1 MKGEIMGG
9 IVTYTDEIEL
19 STAENGKI
27 SVSVVEQP
35 YGPNSASVASIGIFL
50 KKDNKE
56 PNWKVHIPEKNLDEV
71 LAALHFAKSK
81 L

>member
-1 MKGEIMGG
+1 MGG
-9 IVTYTDEIEL
+9 IVTYKDEIEL

-35 YGPNSASVASIGIFL
+35 YGVNSEAVASIGIFL

-56 PNWKVHIPEKNLDEV
+56 PDWKVHIPRENLDEV

-81 L
+81 LD